1 MFDRLKAADKAVAPL
16 LEAGPDLLEACEHAR
31 SELRHTRFEVK
42 AYPGL
47 RAVADMLGPDEDAA
61 NAWLLEPP
69 PYNLKKEARPVS
81 MEAFDLSV
89 SMIESL
95 RKEADEGIELLMYLD
110 DEYGEEGYRN
120 ESDEGG

>member
-1 MFDRLKAADKAVAPL
+1 MRQEIARLKRIIEDYDPVFDRLKAADKAVAPL
-16 LEAGPDLLEACEHAR
+16 LEAGPGLLEACEHAR

-69 PYNLKKEARPVS
+69 PYNLKKREA
-81 MEAFDLSV
+81 
-89 SMIESL
+89 
-95 RKEADEGIELLMYLD
+95 
-110 DEYGEEGYRN
+110 EEGMATIRAEVVKLAN
-120 ESDEGG
+120 A